1 VELLSETVG
10 LVLTVTLA
18 LTVFANAM
26 QVEKEDLLFFTQDK
40 RLLLISLLSIFVLAP
55 TVAIAVIEWMDIPLV
70 ARVAIMT
77 MSISIIP
84 PLLPWKQLE
93 RSGNRHYGI
102 GLTLIVAVLTVAFV
116 PLQAD
121 LLGRVSHHPY
131 GVPAWDIAQY
141 VLVVVLVPTAL
152 GIWIGSQFKDFADRT
167 AMPLA
172 RFAGLGMLVASLLV
186 LLFAVRD
193 FPHIL
198 TVRTVLAMV
207 LFNLG
212 ALGIG
217 HLLGGPQRDR
227 AVVLAVSSASR
238 HPALAVSVAAVNY
251 PSEKYTAAI
260 MLCVI
265 VNMLV
270 TAPYLRWQADRRD
283 AHFEPAAEAVNVTST
298 DE

>member
-1 VELLSETVG
+1 MELVATAVG
-10 LVLTVTLA
+10 LLLTVTLA

-26 QVEKEDLLFFTQDK
+26 RVEKEDLLFFVHDQ

-55 TVAIAVIEWMDIPLV
+55 VVAISVIEWIDIPLV
-70 ARVAIMT
+70 IRVAIAT

-93 RSGNRHYGI
+93 ASGNRHYGI
-102 GLTLIVAVLTVAFV
+102 GLTLIVAVLTIGFV

-131 GVPAWDIAQY
+131 GIPAWEIARY
-141 VLVVVLVPTAL
+141 VLAVVLVPTIL
-152 GIWIGSQFKDFADRT
+152 GTLVGARFKGFARRV
-167 AMPLA
+167 AVPLA
-172 RFAGLGMLVASLLV
+172 HFAGLGMLAASAIVLV
-186 LLFAVRD
+186 VSLRD
-193 FPHIL
+193 FPHVL
-198 TVRTVLAMV
+198 SVHAVLAMV

-212 ALGIG
+212 ALGVG

-238 HPALAVSVAAVNY
+238 HPALALAIAAVNF
-251 PSEKYTAAI
+251 PGEKYTAAV

-265 VNMLV
+265 VNMMV
-270 TAPYLRWQADRRD
+270 TAPYLRWQAGKVAASLASAGR
-283 AHFEPAAEAVNVTST
+283 ASEPGGA
-298 DE
+298 